1 MSSYPSQPG
10 SAKFFMPSILAQYR
24 KGRTVKAAQVAQAAQ
39 ARYVAA
45 FASESRS
52 IKAAVAR

>member
-1 MSSYPSQPG
+1 MSSNPSQPG

-39 ARYVAA
+39 GRYVAA

>member
-1 MSSYPSQPG
+1 
-10 SAKFFMPSILAQYR
+10 MPSILAQYR
-24 KGRTVKAAQVAQAAQ
+24 KGRAVKAARVAQAAQ
-39 ARYVAA
+39 ARYVAV